1 MRRAHNL
8 ANALRSVTSNLRE
21 TIWALNQEKLTV
33 QDISD
38 KLKTYARNIFA
49 YSDTKIKFED
59 HIENDETLNPAFAL
73 NLFRICQEVINNV
86 FKHAK
91 ASELTIIITKNK
103 TTTIVITDNGVGFT
117 KELASMESYGLTNL
131 KVRAD
136 EINATLSIES
146 EIHKGTKI
154 SIIV

>member
-1 MRRAHNL
+1 M
-8 ANALRSVTSNLRE
+8 
-21 TIWALNQEKLTV
+21 NQEKLTV

-38 KLKTYARNIFA
+38 KLKTYTRNIFS
-49 YSDTKIKFED
+49 YSDTKIKFEEF
-59 HIENDETLNPAFAL
+59 IENDEALNPAFAL

-86 FKHAK
+86 FKHAN
-91 ASELTIIITKNK
+91 ASELIITITKDK
-103 TTTIVITDNGVGFT
+103 KTTIVIADNGIGFT

-136 EINATLSIES
+136 EINASLSINS

-154 SIIV
+154 TLVV